1 MDDISKKIEFQLV
14 LNDAAKYRLLR
25 RIIDDDRDIQL
36 PEQRFEKAGLTP
48 GRSNDGNGAA

>member
-14 LNDAAKYRLLR
+14 LQDAAKYRLLR

-36 PEQRFEKAGLTP
+36 PEQRFEKAGLVP
-48 GRSNDGNGAA
+48 DHSVEK